1 MHFYICTN
9 GSDNETKKCDA
20 VAYREAEKLANENP
34 VAGTNQLRKNSLVAV
49 TFLLVSAAA
58 PMTVVAGGV
67 PMGMLMATGAGIP
80 HGFIF

>member
-1 MHFYICTN
+1 MQVYICTI
-9 GSDNETKKCDA
+9 GSNNETKKRDA
-20 VAYREAEKLANENP
+20 VACREAEKLANENP

-58 PMTVVAGGV
+58 PMTAVAGGV
-67 PMGMLMATGAGIP
+67 PMGMLMAIGAGIP